1 MLSCIRATAAKW
13 EASATSAPGQPILVD
28 ADLPA
33 MTLRIAAHAVFGE
46 DLGSVAGGEERAVKG
61 EGGVEA
67 ELVLQAFKVYFETAA
82 FEMNLKDL
90 IPFAK

>member
-1 MLSCIRATAAKW
+1 MLSCIRATAVKW
-13 EASATSAPGQPILVD
+13 EAAATSAPGEPIWVD
-28 ADLPA
+28 AELPA

-46 DLGSVAGGEERAVKG
+46 DLGSLSGGEEGTRKRR
-61 EGGVEA
+61 GGVDA
-67 ELVLQAFKVYFETAA
+67 EQVLRAFKEYFETAA